1 MPENGKKLSLE
12 EIDVALGS
20 ADEKHVWEA
29 AEALGEYA
37 ELNPDA
43 IWPLVVKH
51 GSSVND
57 EVRSAIATCVLEHI
71 LQYHFDRYFPLVEN
85 IIRSG
90 NQWFAKTFQICWK
103 FGFAERPANAKRW
116 DELLT
121 RIRELESNPR

>member
-1 MPENGKKLSLE
+1 MPEKGKKLSLE

-20 ADEKHVWEA
+20 ADEKDVWEA

-57 EVRSAIATCVLEHI
+57 EVRLAIATCVLEHI
-71 LQYHFDRYFPLVEN
+71 LEYHFDRYFPLVEN

-90 NQWFAKTFQICWK
+90 NQWFAKAFQICWK
-103 FGFAERPANAKRW
+103 FGFAERPANARRW
-116 DELLT
+116 DELVT
-121 RIRELESNPR
+121 RIRKLESNAR